1 LLKELITP
9 QSAANSANVFV
20 GKLGDILIRAIGEP
34 LGYALNWSR
43 LWSLWPVH
51 IETACC
57 SLEFGAASGPR
68 WDVERFGIIEAF
80 GSLRQCD
87 LVVVQGTITRKM
99 APRLRMVYDQ
109 MPDPKYVIA
118 MGACAITGGLYFD
131 SYNVLPGIDG
141 IIPGGISIKD
151 FSVVTRTD
159 EETARSM
166 LDSFLQN
173 GIGTYEDHQVFFD
186 ENDRLKTCLLAIRM
200 GAPIDEV
207 SRSLDWKDF
216 ESLAAEILEASEFET
231 TRNLILTKPRMQIDV
246 VGVKS
251 DVAIL
256 IDCKHWK
263 RASHSSLEKAVK
275 KQIERTKR
283 FLKTENV
290 KIAIPAIVT
299 LYQEKLMFIHNVPVI
314 PIFQLR
320 SFCEE
325 FYGNLDDLNTL
336 EHS

>member
-1 LLKELITP
+1 MNLQT
-9 QSAANSANVFV
+9 
-20 GKLGDILIRAIGEP
+20 
-34 LGYALNWSR
+34 
-43 LWSLWPVH
+43 
-51 IETACC
+51 
-57 SLEFGAASGPR
+57 
-68 WDVERFGIIEAF
+68 
-80 GSLRQCD
+80 
-87 LVVVQGTITRKM
+87 LVR
-99 APRLRMVYDQ
+99 
-109 MPDPKYVIA
+109 
-118 MGACAITGGLYFD
+118 
-131 SYNVLPGIDG
+131 GIDG

-159 EETARSM
+159 EETARTM

-200 GAPIDEV
+200 GAPVDEI

-216 ESLAAEILEASEFET
+216 ESLAAEILDASEFET

-251 DVAIL
+251 YVAIL

-263 RASHSSLEKAVK
+263 RASQSSLEKAVK

-283 FLKTENV
+283 FLKTEKV
-290 KIAIPAIVT
+290 KVAIPAIVT
-299 LYQEKLMFIHNVPVI
+299 LYQEELRYIDKVPVI
-314 PIFQLR
+314 PIFQLS